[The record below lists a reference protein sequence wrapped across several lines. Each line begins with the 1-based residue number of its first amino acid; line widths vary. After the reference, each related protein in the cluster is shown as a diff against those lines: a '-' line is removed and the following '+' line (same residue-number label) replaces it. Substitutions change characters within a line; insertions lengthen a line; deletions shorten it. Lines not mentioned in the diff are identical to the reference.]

1 MLFGQDGLPIP
12 AESVIRRIGDLLHC
26 GVFAMKLANNSVV
39 VLVCESRLQ
48 LIMMPSE
55 HQRIIWVLT
64 NLLHKVGSWGAGGRI
79 RIDTFTN
86 DCLQSGW
93 ESVWNLKWTKVLL
106 SGSCCRWRQHR
117 KKLMKIS
124 KECQKAVVIFIPL
137 LKEGEVKL
145 LLVFGTLYFF

>member
-12 AESVIRRIGDLLHC
+12 TESVIRRIGDLLHC

-64 NLLHKVGSWGAGGRI
+64 NLLHKLDREVQGAGLGLTLSQTIVCSLGGRVGLESEMNEGS
-79 RIDTFTN
+79 TFWFV
-86 DCLQSGW
+86 LP
-93 ESVWNLKWTKVLL
+93 LKATSEEINENK
-106 SGSCCRWRQHR
+106 
-117 KKLMKIS
+117 
-124 KECQKAVVIFIPL
+124 
-137 LKEGEVKL
+137 
-145 LLVFGTLYFF
+145 